1 LTKIKTLS
9 GTKKGAMELGGDY
22 YNDDQGVE
30 TIPTSQVPFGDPTNQ
45 FALTFTQIKYS
56 NGTSNT
62 SSHLQVVAPIVL
74 VTQGQKP

>member
-1 LTKIKTLS
+1 MS
-9 GTKKGAMELGGDY
+9 GTKKGAIELGLD
-22 YNDDQGVE
+22 NKNQGVE
-30 TIPTSQVPFGDPTNQ
+30 IIPTSQVPLGDPSNL